1 MTEPMI
7 SSHAWDLAVMCGVFV
22 SLIALAVCAGWE
34 KYRE

>member
-1 MTEPMI
+1 MTEPLV
-7 SSHAWDLAVMCGVFV
+7 SSHAWDLAVMCGVFG